1 MAEVRPFRGIIY
13 NAGKVGD
20 DVAGVYAPPY
30 DVIPQTMRDEL
41 YEGNDYNVIRLILG
55 KDREGDNEQDNKYT
69 RANRFLTEWM
79 EEGVLVKDKDEAFYV
94 YEQEYQVHGRKCRR
108 IGFIG
113 LMEIADAEKKK
124 IFPHE
129 HTLAAP
135 REDRMNLMK
144 EVKGNLS
151 PIFTLYS
158 DMGRTIT
165 EILEKTVVSVA
176 PLVDIQI
183 GMEGHK
189 LWRLRDKSSLEKI
202 SSSMEGKRIFIA
214 DGHHRYEVARKYRDM
229 MRQQPGYDGSADH
242 IMMYF
247 TDMEA
252 SGNLTIMGT
261 HRVIKD
267 MELADDE
274 IVERLKKYFYVTRHR
289 DLADLI
295 SRLDK
300 KSGESHAFG
309 FFGGNGYLFIELKN
323 ESDIEKLIVEKKSL
337 EWKKLDV
344 SILHSA
350 VFNGLLDIKNEEGKV
365 KYVRDPEEA
374 VSLVRN
380 SGYKGVF
387 FLNPTRVEQLK
398 AVAERGDMMPQ
409 KSTYFYP
416 KLLSGLVL
424 NKF

>member
-1 MAEVRPFRGIIY
+1 MAEVKPFKGILY
-13 NAGKVGD
+13 NTKKVGD
-20 DVAGVYAPPY
+20 DSSSVYAPPY
-30 DVIPQTMRDEL
+30 DVIPPSMRDEL
-41 YEGNDYNVIRLILG
+41 YEKNEYNVIRLILG
-55 KDREGDNEQDNKYT
+55 KDHEGDNEKDNKYT
-69 RANRFLTEWM
+69 RANEHLAEWM
-79 EEGVLVKDKDEAFYV
+79 KEGVLVKDEGDAFYV
-94 YEQEYQVHGRKCRR
+94 YAQEYQAHGRKCRR

-113 LMEIADAEKKK
+113 LMEIEDPEKKK

-135 REDRMNLMK
+135 KEDRMNLMK
-144 EVKGNLS
+144 QVKGNLS
-151 PIFTLYS
+151 PIFTLYPDS
-158 DMGRTIT
+158 GGAIT
-165 EILEKTVVSVA
+165 EILEKTASSDT

-183 GMEGHK
+183 GQEGHK
-189 LWRLRDKSSLEKI
+189 LWRLRDKSAQEKI
-202 SSSMEGKRIFIA
+202 SSLMEGKKIFIA

-247 TDMEA
+247 TDMEV
-252 SGNLTIMGT
+252 SDNLTIMGT

-274 IVERLKKYFYVTRHR
+274 IARRLEEYFHITRYQNME
-289 DLADLI
+289 DLI
-295 SRLDK
+295 SHLDE
-300 KSGESHAFG
+300 KSGKSHAFG
-309 FFGGNGYLFIELKN
+309 FFGGKGYLFIELKN
-323 ESDIEKLIVEKKSL
+323 ESDIEKLILDEKSL

-344 SILHSA
+344 SILHA
-350 VFNGLLDIKNEEGKV
+350 AIFKRLLDVKNEEGNV

-380 SGYKGVF
+380 SGYKGAF

-398 AVAERGDMMPQ
+398 AVAESGDMMPQ

-416 KLLSGLVL
+416 KLLSGLAL
-424 NKF
+424 NRF